1 MVFLLRNGSS
11 TWSEERVSCI
21 KLFSEK
27 CCTPWC
33 FLATHN
39 ADYIY
44 IFLYVPEIL
53 QSRMAVMGEVLFL
66 KIQFDTRGDV
76 DYRLLRETFK
86 TVLDQ
91 GLSNT
96 KEL

>member
-1 MVFLLRNGSS
+1 
-11 TWSEERVSCI
+11 
-21 KLFSEK
+21 
-27 CCTPWC
+27 
-33 FLATHN
+33 
-39 ADYIY
+39 
-44 IFLYVPEIL
+44 
-53 QSRMAVMGEVLFL
+53 MAVMGEVLFL